1 MDNKEAVRK
10 LLLLLSRYKKTITVI
25 VCCLFISTGLNLCV
39 PLISQRIMD
48 DGFIGGNKK
57 LLIELVFASMV
68 IYAINSLID
77 IVKEKKRVDIS
88 AKIRYF
94 LSEQSFSHLMKLRVN
109 YFNNTNYAET
119 LNNINMD
126 INQMTSVADSSV
138 FFVITQAFSMTGG
151 IIGLFIIDFRMTI
164 LVLLF
169 IPIKY
174 VVMKRFAKRQKQIM
188 DEFIQRNQKYA
199 RWFGDTVGGVREV
212 KLFNI
217 FDNKHREFSLNQN
230 AIIEK
235 QKQMN
240 MLSQWNTIAD
250 GIMVQILSTLLY
262 ILGANLVFD
271 LRLSVGSVFAF
282 ITYSAY
288 VTGPIS
294 AILNIGYLLSGI
306 IPSTKR
312 YYAFMDLEEEK
323 DSGKIAAL
331 SLNDLKMEQ
340 VSFAYEKDKYILKNV
355 DILFAKGS
363 KTAIIGRNGSGKT
376 TIINLLTRM
385 YEPVSGKI
393 LLGAEDISELSLSE
407 YRNMVSV
414 VSQQIYLFNDTIRNN
429 ICLYMQ
435 MDDAAIETACGDSGL
450 ADFIK
455 EVSLDYMVGQNGA
468 MLSGGQKQKIALARA
483 LIHDRPIIIF
493 DEATSNTDAYS
504 EQQINGLLNTR
515 LKEKTVIVITHKK
528 EILRE
533 VDQIVVLK
541 EGMVADIGK
550 YDELIGKNNDLM
562 VMMEKED

>member
-1 MDNKEAVRK
+1 MSNKEAVRR
-10 LLLLLSRYKKTITVI
+10 LLLLLGKYKKTIVVI
-25 VCCLFISTGLNLCV
+25 VGCLLVSTGLNLCV
-39 PLISQRIMD
+39 PLISRRIMD

-57 LLIELVFASMV
+57 LLIELVLVSMV
-68 IYAINSLID
+68 IYTINSLID
-77 IVKEKKRVDIS
+77 LIKEKKRVDIS
-88 AKIRYF
+88 AKIQYF

-169 IPIKY
+169 IPIKC
-174 VVMKRFAKRQKQIM
+174 VVMKYFAKKQKQIM
-188 DEFIQRNQKYA
+188 DEFIKKNQKYA
-199 RWFGDTVGGVREV
+199 KWFGDTVGGVREV

-217 FDNKHREFSLNQN
+217 LDRKHEEFDQNQKD
-230 AIIEK
+230 IIEK

-240 MLSQWNTIAD
+240 LLGQWNTLTD
-250 GIMVQILSTLLY
+250 SLMVQFLSTLLY

-271 LRLSVGSVFAF
+271 LQLSVGSVFAF
-282 ITYSAY
+282 ITYSSY

-312 YYAFMDLEEEK
+312 YYAFMDLEEET
-323 DSGKIAAL
+323 DNGETAAL
-331 SLNDLKMEQ
+331 CPDDLKLQQ
-340 VSFAYEKDKYILKNV
+340 VSFAYEKEKYVLKDV

-385 YEPVSGKI
+385 YEPTSGKI
-393 LLGAEDISELSLSE
+393 MLGTEDISELPLPE

-429 ICLYMQ
+429 ICLYKRV
-435 MDDAAIETACGDSGL
+435 DDVIVEEACKDSGL
-450 ADFIK
+450 EDFIK
-455 EVSLDYMVGQNGA
+455 EVSLDYVVGQNGA

-483 LIHDRPIIIF
+483 LIHDKPIVIF

-504 EQQINGLLNTR
+504 EQQINGLLDTK

-528 EILRE
+528 EILNK

-541 EGMVADIGK
+541 EGVVIDNGT
-550 YDELIGKNNDLM
+550 YDELVGKNEELNI
-562 VMMEKED
+562 MMEKVG

>member
-1 MDNKEAVRK
+1 MSNKEAVRR
-10 LLLLLSRYKKTITVI
+10 LLLLLGKYKKTIVVI
-25 VCCLFISTGLNLCV
+25 VGCLLVSTGLNLCV
-39 PLISQRIMD
+39 PLISRRIMD

-57 LLIELVFASMV
+57 LLIELVLVSMV
-68 IYAINSLID
+68 IYNINSLID
-77 IVKEKKRVDIS
+77 LIKEKKRVDIS
-88 AKIRYF
+88 AKIQYF

-169 IPIKY
+169 IPIKC
-174 VVMKRFAKRQKQIM
+174 VVMKYFAKKQKQIM
-188 DEFIQRNQKYA
+188 DEFIKKNQKYA
-199 RWFGDTVGGVREV
+199 KWFGDTVGGVREV

-217 FDNKHREFSLNQN
+217 LDRKHEEFDQNQKD
-230 AIIEK
+230 IIEK

-240 MLSQWNTIAD
+240 MLGQWNTITD
-250 GIMVQILSTLLY
+250 SLMVQFLSTLLY

-271 LRLSVGSVFAF
+271 LQLSVGSVFAF
-282 ITYSAY
+282 ITYSSY

-312 YYAFMDLEEEK
+312 YYAFMDLEEET
-323 DSGKIAAL
+323 DNGETAAL
-331 SLNDLKMEQ
+331 CPDDLKLQQ
-340 VSFAYEKDKYILKNV
+340 VSFAYEKEKYVLKDV

-385 YEPVSGKI
+385 YEPTSGKI
-393 LLGAEDISELSLSE
+393 MLGTEDISELPLPE

-429 ICLYMQ
+429 ICLYKRV
-435 MDDAAIETACGDSGL
+435 DDVIVEEACKDSGL
-450 ADFIK
+450 EDFIK
-455 EVSLDYMVGQNGA
+455 EVSLDYVVGQNGA

-483 LIHDRPIIIF
+483 LIHDKPIVIF

-504 EQQINGLLNTR
+504 EQQINGLLDTK

-528 EILRE
+528 EILNK

-541 EGMVADIGK
+541 EGVVIDNGT
-550 YDELIGKNNDLM
+550 YDELVGKNEELNI
-562 VMMEKED
+562 MMEKVG

>member
-1 MDNKEAVRK
+1 MSNKEAVRR
-10 LLLLLSRYKKTITVI
+10 LLLLLGKYKKTIVVI
-25 VCCLFISTGLNLCV
+25 VGCLLVSTGLNLCV
-39 PLISQRIMD
+39 PLISRRIMD

-57 LLIELVFASMV
+57 LLIELVLVSMV
-68 IYAINSLID
+68 IYTINSLID
-77 IVKEKKRVDIS
+77 LIKEKKRVDIS
-88 AKIRYF
+88 AKIQYF

-169 IPIKY
+169 IPIKC
-174 VVMKRFAKRQKQIM
+174 VVMKYFAKKQKQIM
-188 DEFIQRNQKYA
+188 DEFIKKNQKYA
-199 RWFGDTVGGVREV
+199 KWFGDTVGGVREV

-217 FDNKHREFSLNQN
+217 LDRKHEEFDQNQKD
-230 AIIEK
+230 IIEK
-235 QKQMN
+235 
-240 MLSQWNTIAD
+240 WNTITD
-250 GIMVQILSTLLY
+250 SLMVQFLSTLLY

-271 LRLSVGSVFAF
+271 LQLSVGSVFAF
-282 ITYSAY
+282 ITYSSY

-312 YYAFMDLEEEK
+312 YYAFMDLEEET
-323 DSGKIAAL
+323 DNGETAAL
-331 SLNDLKMEQ
+331 CPDDLKLQQ
-340 VSFAYEKDKYILKNV
+340 VSFAYEKEKYVLKDV

-385 YEPVSGKI
+385 YEPTSGKI
-393 LLGAEDISELSLSE
+393 MLGTEDISELPLPE

-429 ICLYMQ
+429 ICLYKRV
-435 MDDAAIETACGDSGL
+435 DDVIVEEACKDSGL
-450 ADFIK
+450 EDFIK
-455 EVSLDYMVGQNGA
+455 EVSLDYVVGQNGA

-483 LIHDRPIIIF
+483 LIHDKPIVIF

-504 EQQINGLLNTR
+504 EQQINGLLDTK

-528 EILRE
+528 EILNK

-541 EGMVADIGK
+541 EGVVIDNGT
-550 YDELIGKNNDLM
+550 YDELVGKNEELNI
-562 VMMEKED
+562 MMEKVG